1 MELTESCGR
10 RLETAAG
17 FGEFAYRLLSAPNTR
32 RISCVKGEMRRI
44 IGLYYAF
51 MRESGWNHG
60 FNRPCFLISGDFL
73 FSLRF
78 IPKCK
83 KQS

>member
-1 MELTESCGR
+1 MAIHCMELTESCGR

-44 IGLYYAF
+44 
-51 MRESGWNHG
+51 
-60 FNRPCFLISGDFL
+60 
-73 FSLRF
+73 
-78 IPKCK
+78 
-83 KQS
+83 